1 LLADE
6 RHGNLQDHLE
16 RVAREHPVAS
26 FEGTVLQLL
35 AGLSASL
42 PLPVLAQ
49 LERGSLDGMGSKE
62 TQAFLRS
69 CGLGS
74 QWPKV
79 PG

>member
-6 RHGNLQDHLE
+6 THDALQDHLE
-16 RVAREHPVAS
+16 QIAKDQPVAM
-26 FEGTVLQLL
+26 FENTVLQLL
-35 AGLSASL
+35 AGLAASL

-62 TQAFLRS
+62 TKAFIRS

-74 QWPKV
+74 EWPK
-79 PG
+79 